1 MRLFWSL
8 PANAA
13 RVDAHAGR
21 LHDQAMQRVLAL
33 LVALMLAPAA
43 RAQSPAV
50 DDYFAAVDRG
60 EAELTQKYGPCA
72 NPKPGVK
79 MEDYDAE
86 AERLNRGL
94 DPLMRLA
101 VGRISLPRPFFGD
114 GNLNPGLG
122 CGLGTDALDGIRFWT
137 GSGDNWSGL
146 LVTTSD
152 LLRRWLKKNEPDRP
166 QLQADLDAAFRTS
179 QLTTE
184 VIDREAWREVFATL
198 PIDKPTGVDAAFAFL
213 GQSGNGS
220 LIWPPTMISVYLRK
234 RDRIFLADLS
244 LAIKFTPI
252 EACGDPNK
260 PAWSEENLARFNQC
274 WKERGAAE
282 PAVVAAT
289 RQAQAF
295 INALAAE

>member
-1 MRLFWSL
+1 MRRIL
-8 PANAA
+8 P
-13 RVDAHAGR
+13 
-21 LHDQAMQRVLAL
+21 L
-33 LVALMLAPAA
+33 LVLLLAAQSA
-43 RAQSPAV
+43 WAQSPAV
-50 DDYFAAVDRG
+50 DDYFAALDRG
-60 EAELTQKYGPCA
+60 EATLAEKYGPCA
-72 NPKPGVK
+72 NLKPNIK
-79 MEDYDAE
+79 IEEYDAE

-94 DPLMRLA
+94 DPLMRLV
-101 VGRISLPRPFFGD
+101 VGRVSLPRPFFGD
-114 GNLNPGLG
+114 GALNPGLG
-122 CGLGTDALDGIRFWT
+122 CGLGMDALDGIRFWT
-137 GSGDNWSGL
+137 GAGDNWSSL
-146 LVTTSD
+146 LVTTTD

-166 QLQADLDAAFRTS
+166 QLQADPDTAFRTS

-184 VIDREAWREVFATL
+184 VTDREAWREVFAALTV
-198 PIDKPTGVDAAFAFL
+198 DKPAGVDAVFAFL

-220 LIWPPTMISVYLRK
+220 LVWPPNIISFYVRK

-244 LAIKFTPI
+244 LATKFTPI

-260 PAWSEENLARFNQC
+260 PAWSEENVARFNQC

>member
-1 MRLFWSL
+1 V
-8 PANAA
+8 AA
-13 RVDAHAGR
+13 SYARRH
-21 LHDQAMQRVLAL
+21 HCHMQR
-33 LVALMLAPAA
+33 MLASVLFLLAA
-43 RAQSPAV
+43 PLAWAQSPAA

-60 EAELTQKYGPCA
+60 EAALTQKYGPCA
-72 NPKPGVK
+72 SPKPGVK

-101 VGRISLPRPFFGD
+101 IGRISLPRPFFGD

-122 CGLGTDALDGIRFWT
+122 CGLGMDALDGIRFWT

-152 LLRRWLKKNEPDRP
+152 LLRRWLKTNEPDRP

-184 VIDREAWREVFATL
+184 VIDREAWREVFAAL
-198 PIDKPTGVDAAFAFL
+198 AVDKPAGVDAAFAFL

-244 LAIKFTPI
+244 LATKFTPI

-289 RQAQAF
+289 RQALAF

>member
-1 MRLFWSL
+1 MHRALAVLVLLF
-8 PANAA
+8 
-13 RVDAHAGR
+13 
-21 LHDQAMQRVLAL
+21 
-33 LVALMLAPAA
+33 APAVW
-43 RAQSPAV
+43 AQSPAFDEYV
-50 DDYFAAVDRG
+50 AAFDLG
-60 EAELTQKYGPCA
+60 EAALTQKYGPCA
-72 NPKPGVK
+72 NLKPGVK

-137 GSGDNWSGL
+137 GSGDNWSSL
-146 LVTTSD
+146 LVTTND
-152 LLRRWLKKNEPDRP
+152 LFRRWLKKNEPDRP

-179 QLTTE
+179 QLNNE
-184 VIDREAWREVFATL
+184 VTDREAWREVFAPL
-198 PIDKPTGVDAAFAFL
+198 AIDRPAGVDAAFAFI

-220 LIWPPTMISVYLRK
+220 LIWPPNIISFYVRK
-234 RDRIFLADLS
+234 RDRIFLADMT

-274 WKERGAAE
+274 WKERGASE
-282 PAVVAAT
+282 PAFVAAA

-295 INALAAE
+295 VNALAAE